1 MRHHD
6 GGLPRAAGAPRGRSA
21 AAAAAVLLGAWPRA
35 APAQGPPPRVGVVLS
50 GGAAKGLAHIGV
62 LQVLEE
68 AGVPV
73 AVVTGTSMGALIGGL
88 YATGYGADSLA
99 TLARAID
106 WNGMLSDHVARAH
119 LPAEEKQSDG
129 RHLVAL
135 PLRGVRPQL
144 PAQLVPDHNVRQML
158 ARLTWS
164 AALIRDFRDLPI
176 PFAAVATDL
185 ETGDVVTF
193 TSGPLVDALTASM
206 AIPGVFSPV
215 PAGDRLLADGGMVRN
230 LPAQD
235 ALALGADVLVCSDV
249 TDPLKRAAEISSV
262 LDVVDQTMSLLAE
275 PAQRAERARCT
286 ILIEPDI
293 EGRRASDFAAADDWI
308 ARGRAAATRVRTRLD
323 SLAAAGAALPRTGEP
338 PTARLIVALET
349 RGTDSAHATI
359 VRRRLSLTLPG
370 RFGPDVVGEAMDR
383 LYAAHEFQ
391 RVSYVLEPVGDSAV
405 RLVVRTARPGA
416 STLGFGLRYEGTYK
430 ASFLVTAEFSG
441 RLGTGSHTTF
451 DVRLGEQAHALAAHH
466 RRIGALTPWAVGVRG
481 GYQRVPVDIYDPSR
495 RIAQGRFHVL
505 GGSLFLGVASGT
517 AALGGLLV
525 TGEHA
530 RATVATGAA
539 PGDTTREERT
549 FYTVGATLRVDTRD
563 APIYPRG
570 GLLVVAR
577 AEFADRAIGS
587 GGRFAQQVL
596 RVEGALPAG
605 PVSLLVRAE
614 AGASLGADLPPHYR
628 FFLGGA
634 VPYFMLPDRHRPFL
648 GLRVQER
655 SGPYYQV
662 VGAGVQV
669 ELPARLVAQLRWE
682 AGTVREQGVFAPSA
696 WRQGIGATLAA
707 RTAFGT
713 FAGHLA
719 GEPGGTYRAD
729 LDVGFGF

>member
-1 MRHHD
+1 MHALARITRVAVATAI
-6 GGLPRAAGAPRGRSA
+6 LATALGRT
-21 AAAAAVLLGAWPRA
+21 L
-35 APAQGPPPRVGVVLS
+35 PAQGSPPRVGVVLS

-73 AVVTGTSMGALIGGL
+73 SVVTGTSMGALIGGL
-88 YATGYGADSLA
+88 YASGYGADSLA
-99 TLARAID
+99 RLARAID
-106 WNGMLSDHVARAH
+106 WDVVLSDHVARAH
-119 LPAEEKQSDG
+119 LPPEEKQSDG
-129 RHLVAL
+129 RHLMTL
-135 PLRGVRPQL
+135 PLHGIRPQL
-144 PAQLVPDHNVRQML
+144 PAELVPDHNVRQML

-164 AALIRDFRDLPI
+164 AALIRDFRELSI

-215 PAGDRLLADGGMVRN
+215 RAGPRLYADGGMVRN

-249 TDPLKRAAEISSV
+249 TDPLKRADEITSV

-293 EGRRASDFAAADDWI
+293 EGRRASDFASAEDWI
-308 ARGRAAATRVRTRLD
+308 ARGRAAATRVRARLD
-323 SLAAAGAALPRTGEP
+323 SLAAAGATAPHGGEP
-338 PTARLIVALET
+338 ATARLIVALET
-349 RGTDSAHATI
+349 PGTDSAHATV
-359 VRRRLSLTLPG
+359 VRRRLSLPLPG
-370 RFGPDVVGEAMDR
+370 RYGPDDVGEAMDR
-383 LYAAHEFQ
+383 LYAAHEFE
-391 RVSYVLEPVGDSAV
+391 RVSYVLEPASDSTV
-405 RLVVRTARPGA
+405 RLVVRATRPGP
-416 STLGFGLRYEGTYK
+416 STLGFGLRYEATYK
-430 ASFLVTAEFSG
+430 TSFLVTAQFSG
-441 RLGTGSHTTF
+441 RLGTGSHTTL

-466 RRIGALTPWAVGVRG
+466 RRIGTLTPWALGLRG
-481 GYQRVPVDIYDPSR
+481 GYQRVPVDIYDATR
-495 RIAQGRFHVL
+495 RIAQGRFHIL
-505 GGSLFLGVASGT
+505 GGSALFGAAAGT
-517 AALGGLLV
+517 AALGGVVV

-530 RATVATGAA
+530 RATVATGTA
-539 PGDTTREERT
+539 PGDTTKEQQT
-549 FYTVGATLRVDTRD
+549 FYTIGAMLRVDTRD
-563 APIYPRG
+563 APTYPRR

-577 AEFADRAIGS
+577 AEWADRTIGS
-587 GGRFAQQVL
+587 GATFAQQVV
-596 RVEGALPAG
+596 RAEGALPAG
-605 PVSLLVRAE
+605 PVSLLLHAE
-614 AGASLGADLPPHYR
+614 LGSSRGADLPPHYR

-634 VPYFMLPDRHRPFL
+634 VPYFMLPDRHLPFL

-655 SGPYYQV
+655 SGTSVQV
-662 VGAGVQV
+662 VGAGLQV
-669 ELPARLVAQLRWE
+669 ELPAGLVTQLRWN
-682 AGTVREQGVFAPSA
+682 AGTVREDDVIDPSA

-707 RTAFGT
+707 RTSFGI

-729 LDVGFGF
+729 LDLGFAF